1 MRALNLELAG
11 IRDAAR
17 NNASTGRMRIA
28 FWREL
33 IAAAFERAGE
43 VVAEGRVPASFA
55 PPAGAPAWRR
65 GVEAHPLFVPLVTAV
80 ASHAH
85 TRRWL
90 ERMIDARDRDLD
102 GRPPESLADLERHAE
117 DTVASLLY
125 LALEAC
131 GVSSTAHDD
140 GSSGLRL
147 HGRHGSAAFS
157 ESESGPSSAGGVS
170 SGPVLGG
177 ARSSGSP
184 QAPAHGSPARS
195 RPYEQ
200 AVAAETAASHVGRA
214 IGLINMVRAL
224 PVHARMGHRYMPTDL
239 MRQVRAE
246 NQNGWQL
253 DAGSVCGEVL
263 ASTVDSGPAGFE
275 SEESGI
281 HARPPCLTSS
291 YFDDITLHSRSE
303 MALCACSIRRCPT
316 PCLILL
322 SAHVP
327 LPVHRPLL

>member
-43 VVAEGRVPASFA
+43 VVAAGRVPTSFA

-65 GVEAHPLFVPLVTAV
+65 GVEAHPLFVPLVTAA

-90 ERMIDARDRDLD
+90 ERMVDARDRDLD

-131 GVSSTAHDD
+131 GVSSTAHDG

-147 HGRHGSAAFS
+147 HGRHGSAAFN
-157 ESESGPSSAGGVS
+157 ESGAAAGGGAGVDSVS
-170 SGPVLGG
+170 GG
-177 ARSSGSP
+177 GRSSGSAQP
-184 QAPAHGSPARS
+184 PAHGSPARS
-195 RPYEQ
+195 RSYEQ

-224 PVHARMGHRYMPTDL
+224 PVHARMGHRYMPTEL
-239 MRQVRAE
+239 MRQVRGRLG
-246 NQNGWQL
+246 QDYGQQG
-253 DAGSVCGEVL
+253 AGRACGVECLQALV
-263 ASTVDSGPAGFE
+263 TEGKRGF
-275 SEESGI
+275 
-281 HARPPCLTSS
+281 A
-291 YFDDITLHSRSE
+291 
-303 MALCACSIRRCPT
+303 
-316 PCLILL
+316 
-322 SAHVP
+322 V
-327 LPVHRPLL
+327 